1 MAQLRKFAINCS
13 DSFDIV
19 MLYKLK
25 ILFLVFFR
33 KTRQI
38 GLELYVQFTYLVL
51 LPSRKLIVIVLTIRK
66 ETD

>member
-1 MAQLRKFAINCS
+1 MAQLRKFAVNCS

-19 MLYKLK
+19 MLYKLQ

-51 LPSRKLIVIVLTIRK
+51 LPARELIVVVLTIRK

>member
-51 LPSRKLIVIVLTIRK
+51 LPSRELIVVVLTIRK
-66 ETD
+66 EAD

>member
-51 LPSRKLIVIVLTIRK
+51 LPSRELIVVVLTIRK

>member
-13 DSFDIV
+13 DSFDII

-51 LPSRKLIVIVLTIRK
+51 LPSRELIVVVLTIRK
-66 ETD
+66 EAD

>member
-1 MAQLRKFAINCS
+1 MAQLRKFAVNCP
-13 DSFDIV
+13 DSFDII

-38 GLELYVQFTYLVL
+38 GLELNVQFTYLVL
-51 LPSRKLIVIVLTIRK
+51 LPSRELIVVVLTIRK
-66 ETD
+66 EAD